1 MFLDALTDTLID
13 SIKLLPFL
21 FLTYLLME
29 YIEHKAGK
37 KSEGIIKKSGKY
49 GPIVGSI
56 LGIFPQCGFSA
67 AAANF
72 YAGRIITL
80 GTLFAIFLSTS
91 DEMLPILISEH
102 VPAEMIIKILGTKI
116 LIGMIFGFL
125 VDAIVR
131 KNGVKEEELK
141 IDHMCDHEH
150 CHCGEGKILKSA
162 CIHTAQVFVFI
173 VVISFMLNLL
183 IGYVGQEKIGNF
195 MTSVPAMGI
204 LLSGLIGMIP
214 NCAASVVITQLYLG
228 GLLSAGAMMTGL
240 LVGSGI
246 GLLVLFRVNED
257 YRENIGILV
266 SLYGIGIVCG
276 FVVDLLKIVF

>member
-37 KSEGIIKKSGKY
+37 KSEGMIKKSGKY

-91 DEMLPILISEH
+91 DEMLPILISEQ
-102 VPAEMIIKILGTKI
+102 VPAAMIIKILGTKI
-116 LIGMIFGFL
+116 LIGILFGFL

-131 KNGVKEEELK
+131 KKGAKEEELK

-150 CHCGEGKILKSA
+150 CHCREGKILKSA
-162 CIHTAQVFVFI
+162 CIHTVQVFVFI

-257 YRENIGILV
+257 YRENIGILA

-276 FVVDLLKIVF
+276 FVIDLLKIVF

>member
-37 KSEGIIKKSGKY
+37 KSEGMIKKSGKY

-91 DEMLPILISEH
+91 DEMLPILISEQ
-102 VPAEMIIKILGTKI
+102 VPAAMIIKILGTKI
-116 LIGMIFGFL
+116 LIGILFGFL

-131 KNGVKEEELK
+131 KKGAKEEELK

-183 IGYVGQEKIGNF
+183 IEYVGQEKIGDF

-266 SLYGIGIVCG
+266 SL
-276 FVVDLLKIVF
+276 

>member
-72 YAGRIITL
+72 YAGRIISL

-91 DEMLPILISEH
+91 DEMLPILISEQ
-102 VPAEMIIKILGTKI
+102 VPAAMIIKILGTKI
-116 LIGMIFGFL
+116 LIGMLFGFL

-131 KNGVKEEELK
+131 KKGTKEEELK

-150 CHCGEGKILKSA
+150 CHCEEGKILKSA

-173 VVISFMLNLL
+173 VVISFVLNLL

-214 NCAASVVITQLYLG
+214 NCAASVVITQLYLE

-257 YRENIGILV
+257 YKENIGILV
-266 SLYGIGIVCG
+266 SLYGIGMVCG
-276 FVVDLLKIVF
+276 FVIDLLKIVY

>member
-37 KSEGIIKKSGKY
+37 KSEGMIKKSGKY

-91 DEMLPILISEH
+91 DEMLPILISEQ
-102 VPAEMIIKILGTKI
+102 VPAAMIIKILGTKI
-116 LIGMIFGFL
+116 LIGILFGFL

-131 KNGVKEEELK
+131 KKGAKEEELK

-162 CIHTAQVFVFI
+162 CIHTVQVFVFI

-257 YRENIGILV
+257 YRENIGILA

-276 FVVDLLKIVF
+276 FVIDLLKIVF